1 MVFCKASV
9 KVLGRRRGE
18 KNLFWLSGLPVKS
31 RLDFSANADI
41 MSDMKTF
48 TVRQLDREPGAVLDA
63 ADSDGAV
70 RVKRRDGRSY
80 SIQPEA
86 RSARIKELPDFLG
99 RIKRIFPKP
108 VSKSQA
114 QEFDKLIA
122 GE

>member
-1 MVFCKASV
+1 MT
-9 KVLGRRRGE
+9 
-18 KNLFWLSGLPVKS
+18 
-31 RLDFSANADI
+31 FSSNADI

-63 ADSDGAV
+63 ADAEGAV

-80 SIQPEA
+80 SIQPES
-86 RSARIKELPDFLG
+86 RSARIKELPDFLA
-99 RIKRIFPKP
+99 RIKRIFPNP

-114 QEFDKLIA
+114 QAFDKLIA